1 MYEELNKAAAFY
13 DYSLIVNLGGETD
26 CEVFFNISSNDED
39 DPDWIVTEFQIFF
52 LDKNVTKMVC
62 SEQVEEL
69 IYEQSREVEDQ
80 IRSNMED

>member
-26 CEVFFNISSNDED
+26 CEVFFNISSDGED
-39 DPDWIVTEFQIFF
+39 NPDWIVTEFQLFF
-52 LDKNVTKMVC
+52 LSQNVTKMVTP
-62 SEQVEEL
+62 EQVEEL